1 MIDPITAIS
10 AATAAFNT
18 VKKFVEA
25 GKELED
31 VATHLGKWYTAAS
44 DLNRAEQ
51 QAKNPPMFKKLFA
64 GGSVEEEAL
73 AIIMHQKKLKEQ
85 EYDLKIMLNWRYGH
99 NTWQE
104 MIQLRRKIRK
114 ERQETLYK
122 QQERRAA
129 FFEGLAWIAVFIL
142 FVGIVGGGFYFIG
155 IINGSW

>member
-1 MIDPITAIS
+1 MLDPITAIT

-51 QAKNPPMFKKLFA
+51 QSKNPPMFKKLFA

-73 AIIMHQKKLKEQ
+73 AIIMHKKKLEEQ
-85 EYDLKIMLNWRYGH
+85 EKDLKTMLNWRYGH

-104 MIQLRRKIRK
+104 MIQLRRQIRK
-114 ERQETLYK
+114 QRQETLYK
-122 QQERRAA
+122 QQERKDA
-129 FFEGLAWIAVFIL
+129 FFEAIGWTVAAIV
-142 FVGIVGGGFYFIG
+142 FVGIVGGGLYFIG
-155 IINGSW
+155 TVNGSW